1 MHAQPTRSKMAS
13 APTPATGSRTGV
25 TPGQTDARPEP
36 GIASPQRRRDTR
48 PLPDPIAI
56 RLCAIP
62 DSAPPYDTEAADGG
76 RPVVEANPAGG
87 TGPACAA
94 GTAGDC
100 GPVPAAQAGL
110 AALVRAASGSVPGAS
125 GGRKPVARPAPGP
138 GSADWPSR
146 FAQVLAETLAGARPP
161 AQLTPWTTERARS
174 QIRRLGPLL
183 TAQQRPVI
191 QRIVTS
197 LPTAGVME
205 MSVVVGLGPRVRGLA
220 VRLEQAEPSSPAA
233 GRTGEVRWL
242 CTAVEAA

>member
-1 MHAQPTRSKMAS
+1 MHAQPTRSDMAS
-13 APTPATGSRTGV
+13 APTSATGSRTGA
-25 TPGQTDARPEP
+25 TPGQADAKPRP
-36 GIASPQRRRDTR
+36 RVTR

-56 RLCAIP
+56 RLCTVP
-62 DSAPPYDTEAADGG
+62 DSAPPYDTEAGDASGAG
-76 RPVVEANPAGG
+76 LVRPDPGALV
-87 TGPACAA
+87 CAA
-94 GTAGDC
+94 
-100 GPVPAAQAGL
+100 
-110 AALVRAASGSVPGAS
+110 SSSVPGAA
-125 GGRKPVARPAPGP
+125 GGGQPAARPAPGP
-138 GSADWPSR
+138 GSAEWPSR

-205 MSVVVGLGPRVRGLA
+205 MSVVVGLGPKVRGLA
-220 VRLEQAEPSSPAA
+220 VRLEQTEPPSPAD
-233 GRTGEVRWL
+233 GRTGGRRWL